1 MRSDRDFL
9 TFFKGM
15 MRGKRLVLFV
25 GVLLLAVL
33 LIFYDGKETE
43 RDETTDEER
52 LVTLISSVEGAGE
65 CRVTVVYR
73 ESQTQNDTRE
83 VFAVAVVCEGGDNV
97 NVRARITE
105 LVTTLYG
112 VGANRVSVMKLST
125 SKS

>member
-1 MRSDRDFL
+1 M
-9 TFFKGM
+9 
-15 MRGKRLVLFV
+15 LFV